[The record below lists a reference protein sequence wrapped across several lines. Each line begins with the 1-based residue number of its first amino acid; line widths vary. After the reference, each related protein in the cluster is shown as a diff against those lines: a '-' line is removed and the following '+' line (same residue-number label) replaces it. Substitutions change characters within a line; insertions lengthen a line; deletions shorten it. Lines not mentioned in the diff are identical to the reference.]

1 MLTPSAKAIA
11 LIKKFEGCKP
21 KAYLCPAKV
30 PTFGFGAT
38 GPDVKLGMVWTQ
50 AKADARLACDV
61 AKFAKGVAAIGPKA
75 TQAQFDALVSL
86 AYNIGLG
93 ALKGSTLLK
102 LHNAANYKAA
112 AAEFSKWAQGGG
124 VTLPGLVTR
133 RKAEAALYIS

>member
-1 MLTPSAKAIA
+1 MMETSSKAIA
-11 LIKKFEGCKP
+11 LIKKFEGCKL

-30 PTFGFGAT
+30 PTIGFGAT

-50 AKADARLACDV
+50 AKADARLASDV
-61 AKFAKGVAAIGPKA
+61 AKFAKGVAAIVPKA
-75 TQAQFDALVSL
+75 TQSQFDALVSL

-102 LHNAANYKAA
+102 LHNAGNHKAA
-112 AAEFSKWAQGGG
+112 AAEFAKWVKAGG

-133 RKAEAALYIS
+133 RKAEAALYAS